1 LKSVMTSYIVTGTSK
16 EGQAGQKRM
25 GSIKSGTKRYRQ
37 INLAFFAAGFVTFI
51 TLYDV
56 QPLLPVFSREFG
68 VGAARGSLPLSIA
81 TCALAVAMLFAGTIS
96 ESFGRKRVMV
106 SSLIITSLLALLT
119 SLTHTLPELLVLR
132 LLQGVALAGLPAVAM
147 AYLSEEI
154 APASLTSAIGLYIS
168 GNAIGGMTGR
178 IFTATMTEHVSW
190 RAALCVIGVL
200 CLILSLHFA
209 RSLPPSENFTRRPF
223 AARYLFSSLFKQLQD
238 PALLCLYGISFL
250 TMGSFVTL
258 YNYITFRL
266 LAFPYYLS
274 PSLVSLIFLVYMLG
288 SFSSS
293 MIGGQV
299 ERFGRSRML
308 FLTICTMA
316 LGALATL
323 SQSVSSIVFGI
334 ALFTAGFFGAHT
346 IASSWVGSRARTA
359 RAQAA
364 SLYLFFYYLGSSVSG
379 TAGGWLWSSYGWR
392 GVISLILT
400 LLALG
405 LCLLK
410 RLVVYSEIDCTAKG
424 TITAGAL
431 RS

>member
-1 LKSVMTSYIVTGTSK
+1 
-16 EGQAGQKRM
+16 M

-68 VGAARGSLPLSIA
+68 VAAALGSLPLSIT

-106 SSLIITSLLALLT
+106 ASLLTTSLLALLT
-119 SLTHTLPELLVLR
+119 SLTDTLPELLALR
-132 LLQGVALAGLPAVAM
+132 LLQGIALAGLPAVAM

-154 APASLTSAIGLYIS
+154 APASLGSAIGLYIS

-178 IFTATMTEHVSW
+178 IFTAAMTEYASW
-190 RAALCVIGVL
+190 RLALGVIGVF
-200 CLILSLHFA
+200 CLLLSLHFA
-209 RSLPPSENFTRRPF
+209 KSLPPSENFSSRPF
-223 AARYLFSSLFKQLQD
+223 AARYLFSSLFKQLRD
-238 PALLCLYGISFL
+238 PGLLCLYGISFL
-250 TMGSFVTL
+250 IMGSFVTL

-266 LAFPYYLS
+266 LAPPYYLS
-274 PSLVSLIFLVYMLG
+274 PSLVSLIFLVYMFG

-293 MIGGQV
+293 MVGVQV
-299 ERFGRSRML
+299 ERFGRGRML
-308 FLTICTMA
+308 FLTIGTMV
-316 LGALATL
+316 LGALLTL
-323 SQSVSSIVFGI
+323 SHSVSSIVTGI
-334 ALFTAGFFGAHT
+334 ALFTIGFFGAHT
-346 IASSWVGSRARTA
+346 IAASWVGSRARTA

-379 TAGGWLWSSYGWR
+379 TAGGVLWSSYGWP
-392 GVISLILT
+392 GVVLLIMA

-410 RLVVYSEIDCTAKG
+410 RLTVCSELDCSARSAVTRLD
-424 TITAGAL
+424 AL

>member
-1 LKSVMTSYIVTGTSK
+1 MRKR
-16 EGQAGQKRM
+16 AARM

-37 INLAFFAAGFVTFI
+37 INLAFFIAGFVTFI

-56 QPLLPVFSREFG
+56 QPLLPEFSREFG
-68 VGAARGSLPLSIA
+68 VAAAWGSLPLSIT
-81 TCALAVAMLFAGTIS
+81 TCALAVSMLFAGTLS
-96 ESFGRKRVMV
+96 ESLGRKRVMV
-106 SSLIITSLLALLT
+106 ASLATTSLLALLT
-119 SLTHTLPELLVLR
+119 SQTGTLPELLCVR
-132 LLQGVALAGLPAVAM
+132 LLQGIALAGLPAIAM

-178 IFTATMTEHVSW
+178 IFTATMTEYVSW
-190 RAALCVIGVL
+190 RFALGIIGVT
-200 CLILSLHFA
+200 CLMLTLYFA
-209 RSLPPSENFTRRPF
+209 KALPPSENFKKRPF
-223 AARYLFSSLFKQLQD
+223 AARYLFSSLYRQLQD
-238 PALLCLYGISFL
+238 PGLLCLYGISFL
-250 TMGSFVTL
+250 IMGSFVTL

-266 LAFPYYLS
+266 LASPYYLS
-274 PSLVSLIFLVYMLG
+274 PSLVSLVFLVYMLG

-293 MIGGQV
+293 MVGGQV

-308 FLTICTMA
+308 FLTICTMVI
-316 LGALATL
+316 GALATL
-323 SQSVSSIVFGI
+323 FHDVGSIVAGI
-334 ALFTAGFFGAHT
+334 AIFTVGFFGAHT
-346 IASSWVGSRARTA
+346 IASAWVGSRARNA

-379 TAGGWLWSSYGWR
+379 TGGGLFWSWYGWQ
-392 GVISLILT
+392 GVVLLIMV

-410 RLVVYSEIDCTAKG
+410 WLTRCAEESSTARRG
-424 TITAGAL
+424 VTNLDAL

>member
-1 LKSVMTSYIVTGTSK
+1 
-16 EGQAGQKRM
+16 M

-68 VGAARGSLPLSIA
+68 VAAALGSLPLSIT

-96 ESFGRKRVMV
+96 ENLGRKRVMV
-106 SSLIITSLLALLT
+106 ASLVLTSLLALLT
-119 SLTHTLPELLVLR
+119 SLTHTFPALLVLR
-132 LLQGVALAGLPAVAM
+132 LLQGIALAGLPAVAM

-154 APASLTSAIGLYIS
+154 APASLSSAIGLYIS

-178 IFTATMTEHVSW
+178 IFTATVTEFVSW
-190 RAALCVIGVL
+190 RAALGGIGVF
-200 CLILSLHFA
+200 CLMLSLYFA
-209 RSLPPSENFTRRPF
+209 TSLPPSANFSRRPF
-223 AARYLFSSLFKQLQD
+223 AGRYLFSSLFKKLQD

-250 TMGSFVTL
+250 VMGSFVTL

-266 LAFPYYLS
+266 LAPPFYLS
-274 PSLVSLIFLVYMLG
+274 HSLVSWIFLVYLLG

-293 MIGGQV
+293 MVGRQV
-299 ERFGRSRML
+299 ERYGRSRML
-308 FLTICTMA
+308 FLSMVTMG
-316 LGALATL
+316 LGTLVTL
-323 SQSVSSIVFGI
+323 SPSLSAIIAGI
-334 ALFTAGFFGAHT
+334 ALFTCGFFCAHT

-364 SLYLFFYYLGSSVSG
+364 SLYLFCYYLGSSVSG
-379 TAGGWLWSSYGWR
+379 TVGGLFWSSYGWA
-392 GVISLILT
+392 GVVFLILV
-400 LLALG
+400 LLGTG
-405 LCLLK
+405 LSLCK
-410 RLVVYSEIDCTAKG
+410 RLARLSELDCTASG
-424 TITAGAL
+424 AITTLGAL